1 MPNWCENRLKIET
14 NTKEDAEILISA
26 FRNNEDNKVFS
37 FNSIIPR
44 PKKLDILEGS
54 VTVRAQKYLEEKKLA
69 KNDKQLKELEKKWRE
84 EMKDANCDEFG
95 EEDED
100 YKFGKGYEA
109 FLKYSD
115 AVAKN
120 LAEYGYPTWYNWS
133 LANWGVKWDASS
145 PELTKRG
152 EKNLIFEFSTPW
164 APPIPVF
171 EFIAKKF
178 DQNIKF
184 MSVESI
190 EEGNDIFFNE
200 VYVDK

>member
-26 FRNNEDNKVFS
+26 FRNSEDNKVFS

-44 PKKLDILEGS
+44 PKSLDILEGS
-54 VTVRAQKYLEEKKLA
+54 VTVRAQKYLEEKKLV

-84 EMKDANCDEFG
+84 EMKDADCDEFC
-95 EEDED
+95 EEDKE
-100 YKFGKGYEA
+100 FGKGYEA

-152 EKNLIFEFSTPW
+152 EKNLIFEF
-164 APPIPVF
+164 
-171 EFIAKKF
+171 IAKKF

-184 MSVESI
+184 MSVESV

>member
-1 MPNWCENRLKIET
+1 M
-14 NTKEDAEILISA
+14 
-26 FRNNEDNKVFS
+26 
-37 FNSIIPR
+37 
-44 PKKLDILEGS
+44 
-54 VTVRAQKYLEEKKLA
+54 
-69 KNDKQLKELEKKWRE
+69 
-84 EMKDANCDEFG
+84 
-95 EEDED
+95 
-100 YKFGKGYEA
+100 
-109 FLKYSD
+109 
-115 AVAKN
+115 
-120 LAEYGYPTWYNWS
+120 AEYGYPTWYNWS

-184 MSVESI
+184 MSVESV

-200 VYVDK
+200 TYIDK